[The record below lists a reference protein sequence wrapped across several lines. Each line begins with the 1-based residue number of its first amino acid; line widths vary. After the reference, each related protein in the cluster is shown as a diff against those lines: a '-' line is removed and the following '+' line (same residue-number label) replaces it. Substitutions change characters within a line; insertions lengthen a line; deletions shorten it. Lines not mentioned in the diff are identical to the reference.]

1 MVISSDPCPH
11 PMPRMIPSFL
21 SSCLRP
27 AGLFLAAGGFSSAWA
42 LGEGGLS
49 LPSAPPSQGLWEAG
63 GVFFVLVLLVALGLA
78 GLAVSITIQL
88 THRRWMP
95 EELRDRMKDL
105 FQKGR
110 LREAGVVAER
120 DPSFLGQLVARWANP
135 TEGEDPPE
143 SETAPEGEEAKLER
157 CMVGVT
163 APLARSVNFCSS
175 IMLMGP
181 MLGLLAVVGGTIRAV
196 DSNIAAGTAGGHLDL
211 ATGIANASK
220 VALAGGVVGLGAFVL
235 LLVFKRRFRSRTEE
249 LRGTM
254 LGLVS
259 LIPE

>member
-1 MVISSDPCPH
+1 ML
-11 PMPRMIPSFL
+11 PRFP

-27 AGLFLAAGGFSSAWA
+27 AGLILASVWFSSAWA
-42 LGEGGLS
+42 GGEGSVS
-49 LPSAPPSQGLWEAG
+49 LPAAPPSQGLWEAG

-78 GLAVSITIQL
+78 GLAVSVTLQL

-95 EELRDRMKDL
+95 EELRENLRDL
-105 FQKGR
+105 FQQGHVQQ
-110 LREAGVVAER
+110 AGVVAER
-120 DPSFLGQLVARWANP
+120 DPSLLGQLVARWANP
-135 TEGEDPPE
+135 NEPEEFPDPDAE
-143 SETAPEGEEAKLER
+143 PEGPEAKVER

-163 APLARSVNFCSS
+163 APLARAVNFCSS

-196 DSNIAAGTAGGHLDL
+196 DSNIAGTTGGHLDL
-211 ATGIANASK
+211 AAGIANASK
-220 VALAGGVVGLGAFVL
+220 VALVGGVVGLGAFLL

-254 LGLVS
+254 LSLVS
-259 LIPE
+259 LIPDGAVAGPS